1 MANLSCAPVVLLG
14 YRRPDHTSQVFQAI
28 REARPAQLFLVMD
41 GPKPTARG
49 DAEAVGKTR
58 EILEHI
64 DWPTDVRRLYA
75 SSNLGLKVRVT
86 SGLDAVFEE
95 VEHAIIVE
103 DDCLPSPDFFRFAT
117 EMLERYGED
126 PRVGMVS
133 GSSRLRGKP
142 VSPYSYDFSRD
153 VRIWGWAT
161 WARTWKEFSHSG
173 DLAATWDT
181 RQQQSLAKQF
191 PSGARQRSMAKM
203 LAHASGLDSWALPFV
218 IHCVS
223 RGYVNPVPVENL
235 VTNIGLG
242 PTSTH
247 TQFESWVAEVPW
259 GHLSFPLV
267 HPPEVLPNDLLDQ
280 TESLEDVRY
289 FFSYPRH
296 HPVDAARRMMSY
308 LALMIRRKF
317 SQRGSLD

>member
-1 MANLSCAPVVLLG
+1 VANFSCAPVVLLG

-28 REARPAQLFLVMD
+28 RAARPAQLFLVMD
-41 GPKPTARG
+41 GPKISVPG
-49 DAEAVGKTR
+49 DSAAVVKTR
-58 EILEHI
+58 EILENI
-64 DWPTDVRRLYA
+64 DWPTNVRRLYA

-86 SGLDAVFEE
+86 SGLDVVFEE
-95 VEHAIIVE
+95 VKDAIIVE
-103 DDCLPSPDFFRFAT
+103 DDCLPSPDFFHFAT

-161 WARTWKEFSHSG
+161 WARTWKEFSSSG
-173 DLAATWDT
+173 DLDATWDLP
-181 RQQQSLAKQF
+181 QQQSLAKQF

-203 LAHASGLDSWALPFV
+203 LAHASDLDSWALPFV
-218 IHCVS
+218 VHCVN

-242 PTSTH
+242 PSSTH

-259 GHLSFPLV
+259 GQLSFPLA
-267 HPPEVLPNDLLDQ
+267 HPPEVLPNDLLDT
-280 TESLEDVRY
+280 TESAEDAR
-289 FFSYPRH
+289 FFISYPIRH
-296 HPVDAARRMMSY
+296 PFDAARRIMSY
-308 LALMIRRKF
+308 LALMLRRKF